1 MYKLFIKF
9 STGTELENDFT
20 ETELRSLFEKGVKGT
35 ISWAKVTTPSGTTKD
50 VTKYL
55 VKY

>member
-1 MYKLFIKF
+1 MYTLFIRF
-9 STGTELENDFT
+9 TTGTETESTYT
-20 ETELRSLFEKGVKGT
+20 ETQLRGLFDKGVKGT

-55 VKY
+55 VK

>member
-1 MYKLFIKF
+1 MYKLFIRF
-9 STGTELENDFT
+9 STGTETVKDYT
-20 ETELRSLFEKGVKGT
+20 ETQLRSLFDQGVKGT

-55 VKY
+55 VK

>member
-1 MYKLFIKF
+1 MYKLFIRF
-9 STGTELENDFT
+9 STGTESETAYT
-20 ETELRSLFEKGVKGT
+20 ETELRGLFDKGVKGT

-55 VKY
+55 VK